1 MNGAPATDEV
11 HDAMHSIISA
21 AYDRLG
27 GGYTKFDSYSV
38 LDGNIVMAHRLLD
51 DFPIE
56 IEPYVL
62 KFVHDYF
69 LPSTAHKAL
78 ATYKTRLRAPRERD
92 SRYVSRLCICYFSP
106 MADQ

>member
-27 GGYTKFDSYSV
+27 GGYTKFDGYSV

-78 ATYKTRLRAPRERD
+78 ASYKRGFVLHEREIRGT
-92 SRYVSRLCICYFSP
+92 
-106 MADQ
+106 